1 MFDYY
6 DKLNRVDALLEA
18 LAEEHQDNLS
28 KLMRDFNVKKE
39 RIMKQYG
46 DAIREEVAK
55 RKQEEK

>member
-18 LAEEHQDNLS
+18 LAEEHQGNLS

-39 RIMKQYG
+39 AIMKQY
-46 DAIREEVAK
+46 
-55 RKQEEK
+55 EEK